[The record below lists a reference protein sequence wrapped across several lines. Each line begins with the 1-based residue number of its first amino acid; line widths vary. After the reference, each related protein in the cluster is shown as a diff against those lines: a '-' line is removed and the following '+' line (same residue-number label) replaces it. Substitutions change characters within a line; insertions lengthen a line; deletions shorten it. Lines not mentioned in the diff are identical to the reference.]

1 MLSIL
6 VNKRT
11 NTAMEYIILDLEFNG
26 TYSKHRHKFVNE
38 IIEFGAVKC
47 DEQLNI
53 IDTFS
58 ELVTPQISKK
68 LNSHVSALTHITID
82 ELKESNNT
90 FSHVISHFRK
100 FLGNG
105 VLMTWSNSDILV
117 LMENYQYFFGNDK
130 LSFLKYYVNLQK
142 YCERA
147 IGYNDK
153 ARQLGLSTCA
163 EMLGITF
170 EDEHLHRAYTDA
182 KLTALC
188 FKALYDPELLKQ
200 YLYTCDDDFYRRVT
214 FKNYNICDLKDPN
227 VNRREMYFNCETCG
241 RRALRR
247 SKWRLKNR
255 SFRANFRCL
264 RCHKDF
270 EGRITF
276 KQCYDHVNITKKAVD
291 LPPKEKPK
299 KAKSASNDTQNN
311 NE

>member
-1 MLSIL
+1 
-6 VNKRT
+6 
-11 NTAMEYIILDLEFNG
+11 MEYIILDLEFNG

-53 IDTFS
+53 IETFS
-58 ELVTPQISKK
+58 ELVKPQISKK

-82 ELKESNNT
+82 ELKKSNNS
-90 FSHVISHFRK
+90 FSHVMSKFRK
-100 FLGNG
+100 FLGDG
-105 VLMTWSNSDILV
+105 VLMTWSNSDVLV
-117 LMENYQYFFGNDK
+117 LIENYKYFYGNDK
-130 LSFLKYYVNLQK
+130 LPFMQYYVNAQK

-170 EDEHLHRAYTDA
+170 EDDSLHRAYNDA
-182 KLTALC
+182 ELTAAC
-188 FKALYDPELLKQ
+188 FKALYDGELLQ
-200 YLYTCDDDFYRRVT
+200 QFLYTCDDDFYRRLN

-227 VNRREMYFNCETCG
+227 VDRKEMFFNCENCG

-264 RCHKDF
+264 RCRRDF
-270 EGRITF
+270 EGRISF
-276 KQCYDHVNITKKAVD
+276 KQCYDHVDVTKKTAEVEH
-291 LPPKEKPK
+291 KEKKRRK
-299 KAKSASNDTQNN
+299 KIEQKPT
-311 NE
+311 E